1 MINLKTVYQP
11 SLDTSE
17 LKKDKSTEYLLSG
30 KSKVV
35 FNSKLKPL
43 YTAFL
48 HSITLSEYR
57 MGINF
62 DKEPSAI

>member
-1 MINLKTVYQP
+1 MNLKTVYQ
-11 SLDTSE
+11 SSFDTSE
-17 LKKDKSTEYLLSG
+17 LKKDKSTEYLFSE

-35 FNSKLKPL
+35 FNSKLQSL

-48 HSITLSEYR
+48 HSITPSEYR

-62 DKEPSAI
+62 DKGPSAI

>member
-1 MINLKTVYQP
+1 MNLKTVYQP
-11 SLDTSE
+11 SFDTSE
-17 LKKDKSTEYLLSG
+17 LKKDKSTEYLFSG

-35 FNSKLKPL
+35 FNSKLKSL

-62 DKEPSAI
+62 DKGTFSAI